1 MKPTTDQLEAFLRIR
16 GSYIHAYF
24 TEALDDCRNQLETQP
39 EHNVVLK
46 IQGDVSRLRSV
57 LRLIEGTGKQALS
70 P

>member
-1 MKPTTDQLEAFLRIR
+1 MKITNDQADAFLRLR

-46 IQGDVSRLRSV
+46 IQGDVSRIRSI
-57 LRLIEGTGKQALS
+57 LKHIEGTGKQAL
-70 P
+70 

>member
-1 MKPTTDQLEAFLRIR
+1 MKPTPDQLEAFLRIR

-24 TEALDDCRNQLETQP
+24 TEALDDCRDQLETQP

-46 IQGDVSRLRSV
+46 IQGDVSRIRSV
-57 LRLIEGTGKQALS
+57 LKLIEGTGKQALS

>member
-1 MKPTTDQLEAFLRIR
+1 MKPTPDQLDAFLRIR

-24 TEALDDCRNQLETQP
+24 TEALDDCRDQLETQP

-46 IQGDVSRLRSV
+46 IQGDVSRIRSV
-57 LRLIEGTGKQALS
+57 LKLIEGTGKQAPS

>member
-1 MKPTTDQLEAFLRIR
+1 MKPTPDQLDAFLRIR

-24 TEALDDCRNQLETQP
+24 TEALDDCRDQLETQP

-57 LRLIEGTGKQALS
+57 LKLIEGTGKQA

>member
-1 MKPTTDQLEAFLRIR
+1 MKPTPDQLDAFQRIR

-24 TEALDDCRNQLETQP
+24 TEALDDCRDQLETQP

-57 LRLIEGTGKQALS
+57 LKLIEGTGKQA

>member
-1 MKPTTDQLEAFLRIR
+1 MKPTPDQLEAFLRIR

>member
-1 MKPTTDQLEAFLRIR
+1 MKITNDQADAFLRLR
-16 GSYIHAYF
+16 GSHIHAYF
-24 TEALDDCRNQLETQP
+24 TEALDDCRGQLETQP

-57 LRLIEGTGKQALS
+57 LKHIEGTGKQALS

>member
-1 MKPTTDQLEAFLRIR
+1 MKPTPDQLEAFLRIR

-24 TEALDDCRNQLETQP
+24 TEALDDCRDQLETQP

-57 LRLIEGTGKQALS
+57 LRHIEGTGKQAI
-70 P
+70 

>member
-1 MKPTTDQLEAFLRIR
+1 MKPTPDQIDAFQRIR

-24 TEALDDCRNQLETQP
+24 TEALDDCRDQLETQP

-46 IQGDVSRLRSV
+46 IQGDVSRLRSI
-57 LRLIEGTGKQALS
+57 LKHIEGTGKQA